1 MENFIVCKSGEYLGE
16 FIVSASAKL
25 LLSLT
30 NFDTSAEPIYNL
42 FNFNLADL
50 YKYVI
55 TTYNA
60 KVRVLPEFPFFVI
73 TFLTREDA
81 KKFADELNERY
92 KKSV

>member
-1 MENFIVCKSGEYLGE
+1 MENFIVCKSNEFLGE

-30 NFDTSAEPIYNL
+30 NFDTSAEAFYNL
-42 FNFNLADL
+42 FNYNLENF

-60 KVRVLPEFPFFVI
+60 HVRVRPEFPFFII
-73 TFLTREDA
+73 TFLTREEA
-81 KKFADELNERY
+81 NKFAEELNERY